1 MSCRN
6 TSPVRRD
13 YLSSTDW
20 ELRHRT
26 SFDSC
31 RFGVHGGRHSEEFN
45 STFHTICG
53 RVATYVHAHT
63 PLAWLLDWVGD
74 IGVTVCKAGFHGE
87 GRAFDLSVVRF
98 TNGAFI
104 DTNTHWNP
112 SSPCSGG
119 SLANRRRYVGLAAGA
134 RQFVGTVLTAWYNA
148 DHRNHIHFDNGVGVV
163 PLRTGARTDATLVQA
178 ACNYLNGESLAI
190 DGAWGPL
197 TEAAY
202 QRLLTRLNMRC
213 RSPKTNTGHAVLF
226 LDLVATTGLTGNA
239 AGAFT
244 DNC

>member
-6 TSPVRRD
+6 VSPIRRD
-13 YLSSTDW
+13 YLSNTGW

-26 SFDSC
+26 SFDGC

-45 STFHTICG
+45 STFHAACG
-53 RVATYVHAHT
+53 RFAAYVNGHVPAGW
-63 PLAWLLDWVGD
+63 ALDWVGD
-74 IGVTVCKAGFHGE
+74 IGVTVCKPGFHGE

-98 TNGAFI
+98 GNGATI

-112 SSPCSGG
+112 ASPCSGG
-119 SLANRRRYVGLAAGA
+119 SLLNRRLYVGLAAAA
-134 RQFVGTVLTAWYNA
+134 RQVAGTVLTAWYNA

-163 PLRTGARTDATLVQA
+163 PIRTGTRTDTTLVQA
-178 ACNYLNGESLAI
+178 ACNYLSGESLAI
-190 DGAWGPL
+190 DGAWGAL

-202 QRLLTRLNMRC
+202 LRLLTKLRMRC
-213 RSPKTNTGHAVLF
+213 RNPKTTTAHAVRF
-226 LDLVATTGLTGNA
+226 LDLIATTGLQGRA

-244 DNC
+244 DAC